1 MNSIT
6 KYFLQNK
13 KFKHNS
19 ISYYGQFFCNFIIQI
34 IFPPA
39 MIFIWDVNTFGIIIY
54 LLSIPSFLSIL
65 VLNFATGSRQEMI
78 QAEIKKKYSYLNSLY
93 SNFVFITLISYI
105 IYFLFSL
112 SFINYFSFNKLES
125 FVIQKDIKF
134 ILYLVFASHFIKI
147 FETIYSTKI
156 SYFGKFYIQ
165 KYMDI
170 VFETILK
177 ISMLV
182 VGLFTNL
189 LTTLFVIY
197 FFINLLKVIIY
208 IYFGIKN
215 SKIKFNY
222 KNINLN
228 LMFFISKKST
238 QYIFIN
244 FDELIKNSLMPI
256 IIGLFFDFRMVSFFT
271 TLKTMFYFFP
281 KRFFEV
287 IIEIL
292 QFDYLK
298 LYYENKTIL
307 LKKIFIRQNILTL
320 IFIIFFL
327 IFSSLIGKNIYNLW
341 TNYEYEILLK
351 NFFIFL
357 IIFDCFFVSTSI
369 SMISIL
375 KSFNKAHFL
384 AISSFFFHTFTCL
397 TSYYLYQMGYQFET
411 LFILSLSS
419 SFCVFLVALYS
430 LKNTYSYI
438 RKK

>member
-6 KYFLQNK
+6 KYFLRNK

-78 QAEIKKKYSYLNSLY
+78 QAKIKKKKTYLNSLY
-93 SNFVFITLISYI
+93 SNFIFITLISYV
-105 IYFLFSL
+105 IYFLVSL
-112 SFINYFSFNKLES
+112 LFIKYFNFNKLEN
-125 FVIQKDIKF
+125 FVSQKDINF
-134 ILYLVFASHFIKI
+134 ILYLVFASNFIKI

-156 SYFGKFYIQ
+156 SYYGKFYIQ

-170 VFETILK
+170 IFETTLK

-189 LTTLFVIY
+189 LTILFIVY
-197 FFINLLKVIIY
+197 FLISLLKIIIY
-208 IYFGIKN
+208 IYLGIKN
-215 SKIKFNY
+215 SEIRFNY
-222 KNINLN
+222 KDINLN
-228 LMFFISKKST
+228 QIFFISKKST

-287 IIEIL
+287 VIEIL

-298 LYYENKTIL
+298 LYYEKKTSL
-307 LKKIFIRQNILTL
+307 LKKIFIRQNIFTF
-320 IFIIFFL
+320 IFLIFFL
-327 IFSSLIGKNIYNLW
+327 IFSSLIGKKIYNLW

-357 IIFDCFFVSTSI
+357 IIFDCFFVSIGI

-384 AISSFFFHTFTCL
+384 AVSSFFFHTCACL
-397 TSYYLYQMGYQFET
+397 MGYFMYQIGFKFET

-419 SFCVFLVALYS
+419 SICVFFVALFS
-430 LKNTYSYI
+430 LKNTYNYI
-438 RKK
+438 KK